1 MPLGRIALWVRRF
14 RFVPS
19 FVRRQPFS
27 AIPETVPVSSVCA
40 DESKMDGLQTLQGR
54 AKPRRE
60 IIIERMAESVEHY
73 LSRLVALMTEEEVA
87 GIRTLVLHIHS
98 GLEFYE
104 EERNQQV
111 RDEILRLLLECA
123 RAAPPA

>member
-1 MPLGRIALWVRRF
+1 
-14 RFVPS
+14 
-19 FVRRQPFS
+19 
-27 AIPETVPVSSVCA
+27 
-40 DESKMDGLQTLQGR
+40 
-54 AKPRRE
+54 
-60 IIIERMAESVEHY
+60 MAESVEHY

-104 EERNQQV
+104 EECNQQV

-123 RAAPPA
+123 RAAPPAR